1 MPSFTTQR
9 RVLHSAQNMF
19 DLVADVSAYPQFV
32 PLCESLTVR
41 TRGREG
47 DFDVLVADMSIAYK
61 VIRESFTSRVTLH
74 QDASQI
80 LVEYL
85 DGPFEHMENRWTFR
99 AIGPLACDVEF
110 FIDYEFNSKALRLVM
125 GKLFDK
131 AFRKFSAAF
140 EARADHVYGTG
151 RLLQTAGLPSLGGR
165 PPADGAY

>member
-1 MPSFTTQR
+1 
-9 RVLHSAQNMF
+9 MF
-19 DLVADVSAYPQFV
+19 NLVADVSAYPQFV

-41 TRGREG
+41 TRGRDGES
-47 DFDVLVADMSIAYK
+47 DVLIADMSIAYK
-61 VIRESFTSRVTLH
+61 ALRESFTSRVTLY

-85 DGPFEHMENRWTFR
+85 DGPFEHMQNRWTFR

-110 FIDYEFNSKALRLVM
+110 FIDYEFNSTALRLVM

-140 EARADHVYGTG
+140 EARADQVYGTG
-151 RLLQTAGLPSLGGR
+151 RVLQASDRQTLGGR
-165 PPADGAY
+165 TPADGAF